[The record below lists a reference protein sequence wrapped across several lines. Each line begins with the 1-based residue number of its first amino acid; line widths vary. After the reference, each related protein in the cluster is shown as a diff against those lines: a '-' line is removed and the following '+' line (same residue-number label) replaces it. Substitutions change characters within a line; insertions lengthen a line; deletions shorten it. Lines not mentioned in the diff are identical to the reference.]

1 MSLKKKNKC
10 ICCGQKETVASK
22 RAFSKQ
28 SWTMLLHWGE
38 VQTPPEDGALTCEK
52 CYWELREVLIDRA
65 DEIQETYGSI
75 LEEQKDKVAV

>member
-1 MSLKKKNKC
+1 MSIKKKNKC
-10 ICCGQKETVASK
+10 MCCGQNDSVASK
-22 RAFSKQ
+22 RAFNDQ

-38 VQTPPEDGALTCEK
+38 VRSKPEQSAFTCET

-75 LEEQKDKVAV
+75 LEKQKDKVAV